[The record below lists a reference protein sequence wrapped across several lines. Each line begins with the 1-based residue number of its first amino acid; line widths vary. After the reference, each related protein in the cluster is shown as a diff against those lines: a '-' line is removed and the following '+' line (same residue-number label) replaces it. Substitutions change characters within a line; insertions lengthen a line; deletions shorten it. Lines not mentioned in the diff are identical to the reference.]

1 MTSDLQFACAVLC
14 DAKNEKIYMN
24 VNLSS
29 VSATSK
35 ASVSESGAKTS
46 AEGLESKGF
55 LQTLAGVFTDS
66 QKNSASLANPVTQAN
81 EVEDS
86 SSVQFMQSQG
96 ESQET
101 VTVDGKNKNQSTD
114 ALLAKESDQ
123 ETSDDQ
129 VVALVK
135 QDSET
140 ESKAEAAN
148 NSAEV
153 ASTSDSDR
161 DASQAMIIKSDQQHA
176 KSDKADAHDVKRS
189 MDEGQQLL
197 GRIERAQQT
206 LKPHSQDANSGK
218 GLPPEVTDRSHN
230 IGSNLSN
237 DLEYANDAVNFVPA
251 EALKQ
256 IVIEPSEHVS
266 ESPEWQAKPQTEAT
280 VRQTG
285 ENVESITQ
293 VAGMSRE
300 EDSGDV
306 GIDVIQRVSIDELE
320 VIDTKLAQG
329 KALTD
334 QETEIIDGLKTGA
347 VIAELPEEELAQL
360 VALPSDVK
368 VALSESQTAQHNTA
382 RQLVI
387 SAPTPQVTAQELKHA
402 AGQGPAQT
410 ADKAVLP
417 AMPEGLATVAI
428 NPAIG
433 QMAVNTEVS
442 HKALNVAL
450 AVGSSKATADKQEK
464 TEPQQ
469 GLAGQLQAAVNQQGV
484 TTPQQTRAVD
494 AAQQAQLPLQL
505 TKELA
510 NDQVA
515 EKVQMM
521 MSKNLKNLDIRLD
534 PPELGRMQ
542 IRITMNSDLTN
553 VHFTVTNPQARDII
567 EQTLPRLREML
578 AQQGMQLAESSVQQ
592 QSSGQQQ
599 SGYAAA
605 EQNRQ
610 GTVGRGFSSGQSD
623 DNIDADIE
631 LNVKVTSPRDGI
643 SFYA

>member
-148 NSAEV
+148 NYAEV
-153 ASTSDSDR
+153 ESTSDSDR

-206 LKPHSQDANSGK
+206 LKPQSQDANSGK

-237 DLEYANDAVNFVPA
+237 DVEYANYAVNFVPA

-256 IVIEPSEHVS
+256 TVIEPSEHVS

-280 VRQTG
+280 VGQTG
-285 ENVESITQ
+285 ENVESTTQ
-293 VAGMSRE
+293 VAEMSRE

-306 GIDVIQRVSIDELE
+306 GIDVIQRVS
-320 VIDTKLAQG
+320 
-329 KALTD
+329 
-334 QETEIIDGLKTGA
+334 
-347 VIAELPEEELAQL
+347 
-360 VALPSDVK
+360 
-368 VALSESQTAQHNTA
+368 
-382 RQLVI
+382 
-387 SAPTPQVTAQELKHA
+387 
-402 AGQGPAQT
+402 
-410 ADKAVLP
+410 
-417 AMPEGLATVAI
+417 
-428 NPAIG
+428 
-433 QMAVNTEVS
+433 
-442 HKALNVAL
+442 
-450 AVGSSKATADKQEK
+450 
-464 TEPQQ
+464 
-469 GLAGQLQAAVNQQGV
+469 
-484 TTPQQTRAVD
+484 
-494 AAQQAQLPLQL
+494 
-505 TKELA
+505 
-510 NDQVA
+510 
-515 EKVQMM
+515 MM
-521 MSKNLKNLDIRLD
+521 NLK
-534 PPELGRMQ
+534 
-542 IRITMNSDLTN
+542 
-553 VHFTVTNPQARDII
+553 
-567 EQTLPRLREML
+567 
-578 AQQGMQLAESSVQQ
+578 
-592 QSSGQQQ
+592 
-599 SGYAAA
+599 
-605 EQNRQ
+605 
-610 GTVGRGFSSGQSD
+610 
-623 DNIDADIE
+623 
-631 LNVKVTSPRDGI
+631 
-643 SFYA
+643 